1 MDPHS
6 IVGSGDGQDTP
17 HADALASDWRGA
29 PSSGAPAPKEEFA
42 LASGDGGQSLTN
54 LARQD
59 LNATLQLLAERSQYI
74 TAATGAAIALRSGE
88 NFVCRASA
96 GTSAPGVGS
105 LLQVDSGLSGES
117 VRTKQTLRCD
127 DASTDPRVNRESC
140 EALGIASVM
149 VMPLLRA
156 DVVIGVFE
164 LFSDKPNAFEPRDL
178 TAMERM
184 GALVFTVLEQAQEP
198 AAPQDDLETSVAT
211 QTEHN
216 DERPDLPAA
225 RGAAQASGEEEPGAP
240 PVAVSPSI
248 PQMNEQVEAG
258 VAQSCA
264 SAEGAALPQA
274 EPDPVPD
281 AANAHPASA
290 LVFQGGMSGQ
300 SAPSTPPPTG
310 VPEADAATTDIRTED
325 VPEPVEPKK
334 LTAEISPHS
343 ETEESVLGDNAPSP
357 ESALGVADTVQST
370 AAANIGRE
378 VPAPL
383 VIEVPSTTSAPQSE
397 VAKLRRCEECGF
409 PVSEGRQLCLDCEKK
424 SKGKN
429 SAVGIS
435 LGLGP
440 PTDVPRPEARAP
452 ADAALD
458 NTPGFPVDKPGKPSW
473 LGTHKY
479 LVGAIAIA
487 VALIAAFLLTR

>member
-17 HADALASDWRGA
+17 RADTFATDWRGPA
-29 PSSGAPAPKEEFA
+29 SAGAPAPKEEFA
-42 LASGDGGQSLTN
+42 VAGEDGGQSLTN

-127 DASTDPRVNRESC
+127 DAATDPRVNRESC
-140 EALGIASVM
+140 EALGIASVV

-164 LFSDKPNAFEPRDL
+164 LFSDKPNAFQARDV

-184 GALVFTVLEQAQEP
+184 GALVFTVLEQAQEA
-198 AAPQDDLETSVAT
+198 AAPQDDPETSAAT
-211 QTEHN
+211 PTEHN
-216 DERPDLPAA
+216 DERPAPSAAPASDE
-225 RGAAQASGEEEPGAP
+225 ASGEEEPGAP
-240 PVAVSPSI
+240 PVAGIPSI

-264 SAEGAALPQA
+264 STEGAALPQP
-274 EPDPVPD
+274 EHDPVPD
-281 AANAHPASA
+281 AANGHPASA
-290 LVFQGGMSGQ
+290 LTFQGRMPGQ

-310 VPEADAATTDIRTED
+310 VPEADAKTTSIQ
-325 VPEPVEPKK
+325 
-334 LTAEISPHS
+334 
-343 ETEESVLGDNAPSP
+343 TEESLLGDHAPSP
-357 ESALGVADTVQST
+357 ESALGVADTAKSVDATNT
-370 AAANIGRE
+370 ARNG
-378 VPAPL
+378 PAPL
-383 VIEVPSTTSAPQSE
+383 VIEAPSTIPAPQSE

-409 PVSEGRQLCLDCEKK
+409 PVSEGRQLCLDCERK
-424 SKGKN
+424 SKGRN

-435 LGLGP
+435 LGSRP
-440 PTDVPRPEARAP
+440 PSDVPAPAARAP
-452 ADAALD
+452 SAAAPD
-458 NTPGFPVDKPGKPSW
+458 KTPGFPGDKPGKPSW
-473 LGTHKY
+473 LTTHKY

-487 VALIAAFLLTR
+487 VALIATFLLTR